1 MGQFRE
7 PEITMKMLESI
18 TAQLPLNSDL
28 VSLRL
33 FIREDINEQ
42 YIAWLNDKDVVKYSN
57 QKFIKHTKESCNNF
71 FDSFKNSQSL
81 FFAIEN
87 KLSGDVIGTL
97 TIHCNSY
104 HNTADVG
111 ILLGNKDYWGRG
123 YAKQAWCTVV
133 DLLSNV
139 VHIRKITAGTLACN
153 LPMTGLMKA
162 SNMKLDGIRSAQ
174 ELVDGQPMDIVY
186 YARFLKL

>member
-1 MGQFRE
+1 
-7 PEITMKMLESI
+7 MKMLNFI
-18 TAQLPLNSDL
+18 RDQLPLSTDL

-33 FIREDINEQ
+33 FTLDDINEQ
-42 YIAWLNDKDVVKYSN
+42 YIGWLNDKEVVKYSN
-57 QKFIKHTKESCNNF
+57 QKFIKHTKESCINF

-87 KLSGDVIGTL
+87 KLSSDVIGTL
-97 TIHCNSY
+97 TIHCNHF

-111 ILLGNKDYWGRG
+111 ILLGNKEYWGKG
-123 YAKQAWCTVV
+123 YAKQAWCSVV

-139 VHIRKITAGTLACN
+139 IHIRKVTAGTLACN
-153 LPMTGLMKA
+153 LSMIGLMKA
-162 SNMKLDGIRSAQ
+162 SNMTFDCMRSGQ